1 MSLTTFL
8 LVGLGGACG
17 ALCRHKALTFLKPK
31 AAGPFPWP
39 TLLVNLVSCTIAGA
53 ALAGCLAM
61 GQMAYTALT
70 MGFLGGFST
79 LSTMNCEAVDLAGE
93 GRRVRGGSLR
103 CRHVRV
109 DAWGGG
115 RRVRRR
121 IRIIVGAASE
131 FAGRPPRSCFLR
143 RKGGCW
149 SRAGW

>member
-39 TLLVNLVSCTIAGA
+39 TLLVNLASCTIAGA

-79 LSTMNCEAVDLAGE
+79 LSTMNCEAVDMATEGHRGE
-93 GRRVRGGSLR
+93 AAAYLVVTYGSTL
-103 CRHVRV
+103 
-109 DAWGGG
+109 
-115 RRVRRR
+115 
-121 IRIIVGAASE
+121 GAAALG
-131 FAGRPPRSCFLR
+131 FALAHAVL
-143 RKGGCW
+143 GG
-149 SRAGW
+149 

>member
-1 MSLTTFL
+1 M
-8 LVGLGGACG
+8 
-17 ALCRHKALTFLKPK
+17 KPK

-93 GRRVRGGSLR
+93 GRRGMAAAYVAATYALTL
-103 CRHVRV
+103 
-109 DAWGGG
+109 
-115 RRVRRR
+115 
-121 IRIIVGAASE
+121 GAAGAG
-131 FAGRPPRSCFLR
+131 FAGVSALL
-143 RKGGCW
+143 
-149 SRAGW
+149 

>member
-79 LSTMNCEAVDLAGE
+79 LSTMNCEAVDLIL
-93 GRRVRGGSLR
+93 GGKRALGVAYVAATYA
-103 CRHVRV
+103 CTL
-109 DAWGGG
+109 
-115 RRVRRR
+115 
-121 IRIIVGAASE
+121 GAAALG
-131 FAGRPPRSCFLR
+131 FVTTHHILY
-143 RKGGCW
+143 
-149 SRAGW
+149 

>member
-53 ALAGCLAM
+53 ALAGGLAM

-79 LSTMNCEAVDLAGE
+79 LSTMNCEAADLAGE
-93 GRRVRGGSLR
+93 GRRGMAAAYVAATYALTL
-103 CRHVRV
+103 
-109 DAWGGG
+109 
-115 RRVRRR
+115 
-121 IRIIVGAASE
+121 GAAGAG
-131 FAGRPPRSCFLR
+131 FAGVSALL
-143 RKGGCW
+143 
-149 SRAGW
+149 

>member
-61 GQMAYTALT
+61 GQMAYTALAV
-70 MGFLGGFST
+70 GFLGGFST
-79 LSTMNCEAVDLAGE
+79 LSTMNCEAVDMVTEGHRGE
-93 GRRVRGGSLR
+93 AAAYLVVTYGSTL
-103 CRHVRV
+103 
-109 DAWGGG
+109 
-115 RRVRRR
+115 
-121 IRIIVGAASE
+121 GAAALG
-131 FAGRPPRSCFLR
+131 FALAHAVL
-143 RKGGCW
+143 GG
-149 SRAGW
+149 

>member
-61 GQMAYTALT
+61 RQMAYTALT

-79 LSTMNCEAVDLAGE
+79 LSTMNCEAVDPPPQASTRTWRQPTLQI
-93 GRRVRGGSLR
+93 GRA
-103 CRHVRV
+103 HV
-109 DAWGGG
+109 
-115 RRVRRR
+115 
-121 IRIIVGAASE
+121 
-131 FAGRPPRSCFLR
+131 
-143 RKGGCW
+143 
-149 SRAGW
+149 

>member
-61 GQMAYTALT
+61 GQMAYTTLT

-93 GRRVRGGSLR
+93 GRRGVAAAYVAATYALTL
-103 CRHVRV
+103 
-109 DAWGGG
+109 
-115 RRVRRR
+115 
-121 IRIIVGAASE
+121 GAAGAG
-131 FAGRPPRSCFLR
+131 FAGVSALL
-143 RKGGCW
+143 
-149 SRAGW
+149 

>member
-53 ALAGCLAM
+53 ALAGCLVM

-70 MGFLGGFST
+70 MGFL
-79 LSTMNCEAVDLAGE
+79 NCEAVDLAGE
-93 GRRVRGGSLR
+93 GRRGMAAVYVAATYALTL
-103 CRHVRV
+103 
-109 DAWGGG
+109 
-115 RRVRRR
+115 
-121 IRIIVGAASE
+121 GAAGAG
-131 FAGRPPRSCFLR
+131 FAGVSALL
-143 RKGGCW
+143 
-149 SRAGW
+149 

>member
-1 MSLTTFL
+1 M
-8 LVGLGGACG
+8 GLGGACG

-53 ALAGCLAM
+53 ALAGYLAM

-93 GRRVRGGSLR
+93 GRRGMAAAYVAATYALTL
-103 CRHVRV
+103 
-109 DAWGGG
+109 
-115 RRVRRR
+115 
-121 IRIIVGAASE
+121 GAAGAG
-131 FAGRPPRSCFLR
+131 FAGVSAIL
-143 RKGGCW
+143 
-149 SRAGW
+149 